1 MNLLELHKIFEGK
14 YIEKREKE
22 EKQIQVTEENVIK
35 FRELLMINDSF
46 TEGLNRTES
55 AVEYFKTYELLD
67 KVVSDDLKEELFYIA
82 KTGFFFEGIP
92 SKVVYLLQRA
102 IKKYNTPNNAISSI
116 DIRVLNKYLKKGYL
130 PESVTLKQVM
140 ENLIGREFQTLSE
153 ARLAVPYKDCI
164 EVYVRNTD
172 RVLIIPNT
180 LEGYFNSREDLES
193 VEYKK
198 NIGVC
203 IQDIPIRTL
212 KNRLGITFNEYD
224 LRECQ

>member
-1 MNLLELHKIFEGK
+1 MNLLELNKIFEGK

-130 PESVTLKQVM
+130 PESVTQ
-140 ENLIGREFQTLSE
+140 IGRASWRE
-153 ARLAVPYKDCI
+153 
-164 EVYVRNTD
+164 
-172 RVLIIPNT
+172 RV
-180 LEGYFNSREDLES
+180 
-193 VEYKK
+193 
-198 NIGVC
+198 
-203 IQDIPIRTL
+203 
-212 KNRLGITFNEYD
+212 
-224 LRECQ
+224 